1 MTSYRHLSDPD
12 ERTEKRRGVGLKVN
26 FVKKKKKNMGKNFN
40 FEVEIHG
47 FFSLL
52 NNGFKK
58 TKSFFSLFIFN
69 VDLMDAVLTT
79 QPSEVQII

>member
-12 ERTEKRRGVGLKVN
+12 ERTEKRRGGRTESELC
-26 FVKKKKKNMGKNFN
+26 KKKKYGEKFD

-52 NNGFKK
+52 NNGLKK
-58 TKSFFSLFIFN
+58 TESFFSLFIF
-69 VDLMDAVLTT
+69 
-79 QPSEVQII
+79 